1 MAALTA
7 FDVVVILLVLLLALG
22 GLARGFVGEI
32 VSLLAWVAGIFAV
45 RLFYTPAK
53 AFLAQLTGTEA
64 GGAIAALVV
73 LFIGGF
79 LIVRIIGGPL
89 SAGTKGS
96 IIGPIDRLL
105 GLGFGAAKGVLAA
118 ALLFVAANL
127 VFDTVDPGEP
137 SPPWLAEARSAP
149 TLAMISKAL
158 VDFVGEHGR
167 IAPDSAGLGAG
178 ISPGL
183 RAGETMEDLSRALG
197 DDNPHDG
204 YAPGQREALD
214 KLLDKQEAR
223 EPSTPI

>member
-1 MAALTA
+1 MAELTA
-7 FDVVVILLVLLLALG
+7 FDVVVGILVTLLAFG

-32 VSLLAWVAGIFAV
+32 VSLLAWVAGIVVV

-53 AFLAQLTGTEA
+53 ALAATLTGTEA
-64 GGAIAALVV
+64 GGAILALVV
-73 LFIGGF
+73 LFLAGF
-79 LIVRIIGGPL
+79 LAVRIVGDKI
-89 SAGTKGS
+89 SAGTKS
-96 IIGPIDRLL
+96 SLVGPIDRLL

-118 ALLFVAANL
+118 ALLFLGANL

-137 SPPWLAEARSAP
+137 SPPWLAEARTAP

-167 IAPDSAGLGAG
+167 IAPDSAGIG
-178 ISPGL
+178 PGV
-183 RAGETMEDLSRALG
+183 RAGQTMEEMGGAIGG
-197 DDNPHDG
+197 DQSSDG

-214 KLLDKQEAR
+214 KLLNAQEER

>member
-1 MAALTA
+1 MAALTV
-7 FDVVVILLVLLLALG
+7 FDVVVILLVGLLAFA

-32 VSLLAWVAGIFAV
+32 VSLLAWVAGIIAV
-45 RLFYTPAK
+45 RLFYTPTK
-53 AFLAQLTGTEA
+53 AMMTQLTGTEA
-64 GGAIAALVV
+64 GGAVAALAA

-89 SAGTKGS
+89 SARTKGS

-105 GLGFGAAKGVLAA
+105 GMGFGAAKGVLAA
-118 ALLFVAANL
+118 ALLFLGANL
-127 VFDTVDPGEP
+127 VFDTIDPGEP
-137 SPPWLAEARSAP
+137 SPPWLAEARTAP

-167 IAPDSAGLGAG
+167 IAPDSASIG
-178 ISPGL
+178 PGGHGGGSV
-183 RAGETMEDLSRALG
+183 GEMG
-197 DDNPHDG
+197 NPIGGEQSSDG

-214 KLLDKQEAR
+214 KLLDSQEKR

>member
-1 MAALTA
+1 MAALTV
-7 FDVVVILLVLLLALG
+7 FDVIVILLVALLGFA

-32 VSLLAWVAGIFAV
+32 VSLFAWVAGIIAV

-53 AFLAQLTGTEA
+53 AMMTQLTGTEA
-64 GGAIAALVV
+64 GGAVAALAV

-89 SAGTKGS
+89 SARTKGS

-118 ALLFVAANL
+118 ALLFIGANL
-127 VFDTVDPGEP
+127 VFDTIDPGEP
-137 SPPWLAEARSAP
+137 SPPWLAEARTAP

-167 IAPDSAGLGAG
+167 IAPDSAGLD
-178 ISPGL
+178 PGVHGNGPGGGTGN
-183 RAGETMEDLSRALG
+183 AVEG
-197 DDNPHDG
+197 DPGNDG

-214 KLLDKQEAR
+214 RLLNAQEER